1 MCLTRGCGG
10 LVKIAVVC
18 RKGRSDVVCSCFV
31 DLNECVHACIH
42 LFVHLSMC
50 AVTSKDWPFISNFHS
65 FGFLLMYIVALH
77 MFMFDCVHR
86 PSEETKAAR
95 IGCQW
100 IQ

>member
-1 MCLTRGCGG
+1 M
-10 LVKIAVVC
+10 AVVC

-31 DLNECVHACIH
+31 DLDECVHACIH
-42 LFVHLSMC
+42 LYVHLSTC
-50 AVTSKDWPFISNFHS
+50 AVQGLAIYHLISTHMVS
-65 FGFLLMYIVALH
+65 CLLTFVALH
-77 MFMFDCVHR
+77 MFTFDCVHR